1 MRIGTS
7 RTPGFIP
14 AATWST
20 CYWRVGAGVLTY
32 QVAPEFWLATGW
44 VWLFVALGLL
54 ILVLIPGVGRDVNG
68 SQRWLPL
75 GPLTL
80 QPSEFT
86 KIALVIYLAGYMV
99 RREHE
104 VRNQWQ
110 GFLKPMAVLFAA
122 TLLLMMEPDFG
133 ATVIVAGSA
142 FGMLFLAGVKLGH
155 FLLVSGGAVAAGV
168 VLIVSA
174 PYRLKRLTAY
184 TDPWADPYDTGFQ
197 LTQSLIAF
205 GRGEWLGVG
214 LGNSVQKLFYLPE
227 AHTDF
232 VFSIWA
238 EETGFVGALAVISL
252 FAALIGRIFWAG
264 RNALAAAN
272 PFGAYICYGVAL
284 VFTGQAFVNMGVS
297 CGLLPTKGLDPALC
311 QLRRHQPDCLL
322 QHARP
327 GAAYRA
333 RHPRPARGRSD
344 GGAATPGT
352 DDRRRHRRPCLSG
365 AGGGHRADGTWP
377 ARGVGG
383 HRQGA
388 GAPGGAGG
396 GYNPALPAG
405 ARCARQIHAAQGAG
419 PMVPAAGLRSRP
431 CGCCTG
437 WRRVAWSAWAA
448 MSPAPQAW
456 RPGCCASRC

>member
-1 MRIGTS
+1 MSAYRPAPTVVATAPDLPLALIGLALLLVGLVAISSASIEYADWHFQNPWFHTV
-7 RTPGFIP
+7 RHLVYLLLAI
-14 AATWST
+14 
-20 CYWRVGAGVLTY
+20 GAGALVY
-32 QVAPEFWLATGW
+32 RVAPAFWLRTGW

-54 ILVLIPGVGRDVNG
+54 ILVLIPGVGREVNG

-86 KIALVIYLAGYMV
+86 KMAMVIYLAGYMV

-122 TLLLMMEPDFG
+122 TLLLMLEPDFG

-155 FLLVSGGAVAAGV
+155 FLLVSGGALAAGL
-168 VLIVSA
+168 VLIASA

-205 GRGEWLGVG
+205 GRGEWFGVG

-238 EETGFVGALAVISL
+238 EETGFVGALAVIAL
-252 FAALIGRIFWAG
+252 FAALIGRIFWVG
-264 RNALAAAN
+264 RHALAAAN
-272 PFGAYICYGVAL
+272 PFGAYVCYGVAL

-297 CGLLPTKGLDPALC
+297 SGLLPTKGLTLPFVSYGGTSLIVCCSMLALV
-311 QLRRHQPDCLL
+311 LRIERDTRAQ
-322 QHARP
+322 AR
-327 GAAYRA
+327 
-333 RHPRPARGRSD
+333 SK
-344 GGAATPGT
+344 
-352 DDRRRHRRPCLSG
+352 
-365 AGGGHRADGTWP
+365 
-377 ARGVGG
+377 
-383 HRQGA
+383 
-388 GAPGGAGG
+388 
-396 GYNPALPAG
+396 
-405 ARCARQIHAAQGAG
+405 
-419 PMVPAAGLRSRP
+419 
-431 CGCCTG
+431 
-437 WRRVAWSAWAA
+437 
-448 MSPAPQAW
+448 
-456 RPGCCASRC
+456 